1 MNENEFLKKVIPM
14 FKQNSD
20 VIIGPGDDCAVLKID
35 GNENECLLY
44 AVDQVVSDV
53 HYLFDSDDPEL
64 VGRKLVKRNISDIAS
79 MGGEPFSAVITAAV
93 SSNFQRLEKIY
104 SGIAREAEEWN
115 MSVCGGDYSSVKPR
129 NLEVF
134 TLSILGKVK
143 REKLCLRSNAKE
155 GDCLFAT
162 GKFGNSFNSKHH
174 LTFTPRLEQSR
185 FLSGRFT
192 NAMMDVSDGLLMD
205 LKRFAEASK
214 VTASLFTD
222 KIPLRSGT
230 KSLKHA
236 LTDGED
242 YELIFSV
249 RPELESSLI
258 KAWPF
263 KDLELSRIGMV
274 LNQIDGVCLKDYKTN
289 SDLLADGHFGYEHPL

>member
-1 MNENEFLKKVIPM
+1 MKENEFLKKIIPM

-20 VIIGPGDDCAVLKID
+20 VIVGPGDDCAVLKIYGSED
-35 GNENECLLY
+35 EYLLY

-53 HYLFDSDDPEL
+53 HYLFDGDDPEL
-64 VGRKLVKRNISDIAS
+64 VGRKLVKRNISDIAA
-79 MGGEPFSAVITAAV
+79 MGGEPFSAVLTAAV
-93 SSNFQRLEKIY
+93 SSNFERLEKIY
-104 SGIAREAEEWN
+104 RGIAKESELWN
-115 MSVCGGDYSSVKPR
+115 MSVCGGDYSSIKTPGA
-129 NLEVF
+129 EVF

-143 REKLCLRSNAKE
+143 KEKLCLRSSAKE

-185 FLSGRFT
+185 FLAGKYT

-205 LKRFAEASK
+205 LKRLAEASK
-214 VTASLFTD
+214 VTMSLFTD
-222 KIPLRSGT
+222 KIPLRDGT
-230 KSLKHA
+230 ESIRDA

-249 RPELESSLI
+249 RSELTDNLI
-258 KAWPF
+258 KEWPF
-263 KDLELSRIGMV
+263 KDIELSKIGIV
-274 LNQIDGVCLKDYKTN
+274 LNQIEDVWVKDHKTD
-289 SDLLADGHFGYEHPL
+289 SDLLSRGHFGFEHAI

>member
-1 MNENEFLKKVIPM
+1 MNENEFLKKVIPL

-20 VIIGPGDDCAVLKID
+20 VIVGPGDDCAVLKID
-35 GNENECLLY
+35 GSDDEYLLY

-64 VGRKLVKRNISDIAS
+64 VGRKLVKRNISDIAA

-104 SGIAREAEEWN
+104 SGIAQEAEVWN
-115 MSVCGGDYSSVKPR
+115 MSICGGDYSSVKPR

-143 REKLCLRSNAKE
+143 KDKLCLRSNIKG

-162 GKFGNSFNSKHH
+162 GKFGNSFKSKHH

-185 FLSGRFT
+185 FLAGIYT

-214 VTASLFTD
+214 VTVSLFTD
-222 KIPLRSGT
+222 KILLRDGA
-230 KSLKHA
+230 KSISHG

-249 RPELESSLI
+249 RPELENDLL
-258 KAWPF
+258 KLWPF
-263 KDLELSRIGMV
+263 KDVELSRIGIV
-274 LNQIDGVCLKDYKTN
+274 LNQIDSVRVKDYKTN
-289 SDLLADGHFGYEHPL
+289 SDLLAQGHLGFEHPL